1 MKFCEIKEE
10 YKKCF
15 RKGDNFLV
23 KISILYYIFALLKV
37 HDAYSSGGN
46 IIESIIKWGI
56 LYYFVLIFV
65 ILPLTLLLQW
75 GLYELINLKKKD

>member
-1 MKFCEIKEE
+1 MKFCEIKKE

-15 RKGDNFLV
+15 KNGDKFLV
-23 KISILYYIFALLKV
+23 KISILYYMFALLKV
-37 HDAYSSGGN
+37 YDAYSSNSN

-56 LYYFVLIFV
+56 IYYFVLIFA

-75 GLYELINLKKKD
+75 GLYELINLKKKH